1 MLAMLTE
8 AWLNSGRRTGRTSGL
23 CPEGKRRHRCDFP
36 VAQAHAYR
44 IREET
49 CAAWP
54 LGWVLMERK
63 RGLKL
68 RRKPHRAVRI
78 WLTQGKGLPSTRAKN
93 LKWQEYK
100 RSNSEYWRQASRQ

>member
-68 RRKPHRAVRI
+68 RRKPHRAVRN
-78 WLTQGKGLPSTRAKN
+78 LPDTGKGASI
-93 LKWQEYK
+93 YK
-100 RSNSEYWRQASRQ
+100 GQKSQTAGI